1 MYYKLE
7 DLLPFTYQDSQGA
20 AIDSQ
25 IDSGEMVRCCMDLGK
40 EGWFSSVKI
49 LISASQGAFIDS
61 QMDSGE
67 MTRCCMDLGKEGWFS
82 SVKILFQPASALL

>member
-1 MYYKLE
+1 
-7 DLLPFTYQDSQGA
+7 
-20 AIDSQ
+20 
-25 IDSGEMVRCCMDLGK
+25 MVRCCMDLGK

-67 MTRCCMDLGKEGWFS
+67 MARCFMDVGKER
-82 SVKILFQPASALL
+82 